1 MWIKKEKK
9 KQCYTETLQMCTV
22 MLLKLSEFFF
32 FPALKGFHDNVIKLL
47 KKYKLCIYFS
57 DKGLKCVC
65 KKIKTEQWLL
75 KCLGTF
81 SCISF
86 FCLFC
91 LWCGSSQLFF
101 FKGIGIQPCQPC
113 PFTQK
118 LKCYPFNTVAFDNL
132 SSVDVNNKNPVD
144 SQNQSTSFIPY
155 VYTV

>member
-9 KQCYTETLQMCTV
+9 NNAILRLFKCAQWCFWSSVNFFFSSIKRFSWQCYQT
-22 MLLKLSEFFF
+22 
-32 FPALKGFHDNVIKLL
+32 L